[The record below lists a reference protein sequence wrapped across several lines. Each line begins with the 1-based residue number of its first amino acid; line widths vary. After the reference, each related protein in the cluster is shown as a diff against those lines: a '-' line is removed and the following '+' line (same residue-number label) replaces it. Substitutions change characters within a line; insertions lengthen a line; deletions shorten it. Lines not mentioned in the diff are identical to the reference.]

1 MRVSTA
7 QFYFQSSQEITN
19 KSSEV
24 NDQIGYIS
32 SGKRILTAKD
42 DAVAYG
48 TLAGYKE
55 GLQNIEKYERNI
67 TQAESRNSLQE
78 VSFTNAD
85 GILQK
90 LKQLFVQANNG
101 SLSSE
106 DLYSLSELVG
116 NSQQELL
123 NIANTKDETGGYI
136 FSGFQVNTEPFVM
149 QPDNSV
155 DYQGDTGI
163 REIQIAKNV
172 MIELNQPG
180 DAAFQNVNNAIGD
193 FSPSYIT
200 NTSGINVASAV
211 IADPSNYDSISFPP
225 DYTFSFTAPSDL
237 TVTDGNGATVYPTA
251 TYTPGQ
257 TIAFNGVEVKI
268 SGNPLPG
275 DQLTLAAEENISVF
289 DTIKSAIDW
298 MNVGTSSATPE
309 QHQVDHEEIL
319 NQLSNALNHMTIRQT
334 DAGVRGNLI
343 DHQKTSHLDTELVMS
358 KGRSNIEDLD
368 YAKAISK
375 FEQSQVALQAAQQVF
390 VKIKDLSLFNYI

>member
-7 QFYFQSSQEITN
+7 QFYFQNSQQISN
-19 KSSEV
+19 KSSDV
-24 NDQIGYIS
+24 NEQIAYIS
-32 SGKRILTAKD
+32 SGKKVLTAKD
-42 DAVAYG
+42 DAVAFG
-48 TLAGYKE
+48 TLAGYKDS
-55 GLQNIEKYERNI
+55 LNNIEKYQRNI

-78 VSFTNAD
+78 VSFSNAE
-85 GILQK
+85 GVMQK

-101 SLSSE
+101 TLSSE
-106 DLYSLSELVG
+106 DLYSLAGLVG

-123 NIANTKDETGGYI
+123 DIANSKDETGGYI
-136 FSGFQVNTEPFVM
+136 FSGFQVDKEPFAI
-149 QPDNSV
+149 QLDNSV
-155 DYQGDTGI
+155 NYQGDNGV
-163 REIQIAKNV
+163 RELQIAKNV
-172 MIELNQPG
+172 MVELNQPG
-180 DAAFQNVNNAIGD
+180 DVAFENISNVVGD
-193 FSPSYIT
+193 FTPSYIT

-319 NQLSNALNHMTIRQT
+319 NQLSSALNHMTIRQT

>member
-7 QFYFQSSQEITN
+7 QFYFQSSQQITN
-19 KSSEV
+19 KSSDV
-24 NDQIGYIS
+24 NEQIGYIS

-55 GLQNIEKYERNI
+55 GLQNIEKYKRNI

-78 VSFTNAD
+78 VSFSNAD
-85 GILQK
+85 DILQK

-106 DLYSLSELVG
+106 DLYSLSELVS
-116 NSQQELL
+116 NSQEELL

-136 FSGFQVNTEPFVM
+136 FAGFQVDKEPFVI

-155 DYQGDTGI
+155 NYQGDAGI
-163 REIQIAKNV
+163 RELQIAKNV
-172 MIELNQPG
+172 MVELNQPG
-180 DAAFQNVNNAIGD
+180 DAAFQNVSNAIGD
-193 FSPSYIT
+193 FTPSYIS
-200 NTSGINVASAV
+200 NTSGINVTSAV
-211 IADPSNYDSISFPP
+211 IADPSNYDSTGFPP
-225 DYTFSFTAPSDL
+225 DYNFSFTSPSDL
-237 TVTDGNGATVYPTA
+237 TVTDGNGATIYPTT
-251 TYTPGQ
+251 TYTAGQ
-257 TIAFNGVEVKI
+257 TIAFNGIEVQI

-275 DQLTLAAEENISVF
+275 DQFTLAQEKNISVF

-298 MNVGTSSATPE
+298 MSMGTSSATPE

-343 DHQKTSHLDTELVMS
+343 DHQKSSHLDTELVMS
-358 KGRSNIEDLD
+358 KGQSNIEDLD

-375 FEQSQVALQAAQQVF
+375 FEQSQVALQAAQQTF
-390 VKIKDLSLFNYI
+390 VQIKDLSLFNYI

>member
-7 QFYFQSSQEITN
+7 QFYFQSSQQITN
-19 KSSEV
+19 KSSDV

-55 GLQNIEKYERNI
+55 SLQNIEKYERNI

-78 VSFTNAD
+78 VSFSNAED
-85 GILQK
+85 ILQE

-123 NIANTKDETGGYI
+123 NIANSKDETGGYI
-136 FSGFQVNTEPFVM
+136 FSGFQIDKEPFTLAT
-149 QPDNSV
+149 DNSV
-155 DYQGDTGI
+155 DYQGDSGI
-163 REIQIAKNV
+163 RELQIAKNV
-172 MIELNQPG
+172 MVELNQPG

-193 FSPSYIT
+193 FIPSYIT

-211 IADPSNYDSISFPP
+211 IADPSNYDSLSFPP
-225 DYTFSFTAPSDL
+225 EYTFSFTAPSDL
-237 TVTDGNGATVYPTA
+237 TVTDSNGATVYPTT
-251 TYTPGQ
+251 TYTAGQ
-257 TIAFNGVEVKI
+257 TIAFNGVEVQI

-275 DQLTLAAEENISVF
+275 DQLTLGQEENISVF

-298 MNVGTSSATPE
+298 MNVGTTSATPE

-319 NQLSNALNHMTIRQT
+319 NQLSNALSHMTIRQT

-358 KGRSNIEDLD
+358 KGQSNLEDLD

>member
-7 QFYFQSSQEITN
+7 QFYFQSTQEITN
-19 KSSEV
+19 KSSDV

-67 TQAESRNSLQE
+67 TQAESRNGLQE
-78 VSFTNAD
+78 VSFSNAD
-85 GILQK
+85 DILQQ

-106 DLYSLSELVG
+106 DLYSLSALVG

-136 FSGFQVNTEPFVM
+136 FSGFQVNTEPFVL

-163 REIQIAKNV
+163 RELQIAKNV
-172 MIELNQPG
+172 MVELNQTG

-193 FSPSYIT
+193 FTPSYIT
-200 NTSGINVASAV
+200 NTSGINVSSAV
-211 IADPSNYDSISFPP
+211 IADPSNHDSLSFPP
-225 DYTFSFTAPSDL
+225 EYTFSFTAPSDL
-237 TVTDGNGATVYPTA
+237 TVTDGNSATVYPTT

-275 DQLTLAAEENISVF
+275 DQLSLAEEENISIF

-319 NQLSNALNHMTIRQT
+319 NQLSSALNHMTIRQT

-358 KGRSNIEDLD
+358 KGKSNIEDLD
-368 YAKAISK
+368 YAKAISE

-390 VKIKDLSLFNYI
+390 VQIKDLSLFNYI

>member
-7 QFYFQSSQEITN
+7 QFYFQSTQEITN

-24 NDQIGYIS
+24 NDQVGYIS

-78 VSFTNAD
+78 VSFSNAD

-123 NIANTKDETGGYI
+123 NIANAKDETGGYI
-136 FSGFQVNTEPFVM
+136 FSGFQVDTEPFVM

-155 DYQGDTGI
+155 NYQGDTGI
-163 REIQIAKNV
+163 RELQIAKNV
-172 MIELNQPG
+172 MVIYEG
-180 DAAFQNVNNAIGD
+180 VK
-193 FSPSYIT
+193 SP
-200 NTSGINVASAV
+200 
-211 IADPSNYDSISFPP
+211 IALF
-225 DYTFSFTAPSDL
+225 TF
-237 TVTDGNGATVYPTA
+237 
-251 TYTPGQ
+251 
-257 TIAFNGVEVKI
+257 
-268 SGNPLPG
+268 
-275 DQLTLAAEENISVF
+275 
-289 DTIKSAIDW
+289 
-298 MNVGTSSATPE
+298 
-309 QHQVDHEEIL
+309 
-319 NQLSNALNHMTIRQT
+319 
-334 DAGVRGNLI
+334 
-343 DHQKTSHLDTELVMS
+343 
-358 KGRSNIEDLD
+358 
-368 YAKAISK
+368 
-375 FEQSQVALQAAQQVF
+375 
-390 VKIKDLSLFNYI
+390 

>member
-155 DYQGDTGI
+155 DYQGDMGI

-319 NQLSNALNHMTIRQT
+319 NQLSSALNHMTIRQT